1 MRATSELAAFNHEII
16 GIGRFAVD
24 RGERGCIVLVEE
36 VFLPK
41 IDDFLIDPIEQ
52 TFIAFLDGRSDGV
65 KITQGRNA
73 DLEALMYQGPG
84 EDFSVVGGEGVA
96 AAVKQGIVGV
106 GVLVVLLQLYLR
118 MILFKVGLCGRAFSD
133 DKASCRR
140 AASRR

>member
-1 MRATSELAAFNHEII
+1 M
-16 GIGRFAVD
+16 
-24 RGERGCIVLVEE
+24 EE

-41 IDDFLIDPIEQ
+41 IDDFLIDPVEK
-52 TFIAFLDGRSDGV
+52 TLIAFLDGRSDGV

-96 AAVKQGIVGV
+96 AAVKQSIVGV

-118 MILFKVGLCGRAFSD
+118 MILFKVGAFPSRTR
-133 DKASCRR
+133 KLSSLLPTILGWRR
-140 AASRR
+140 PGKIGSANTPS